1 MGHGK
6 SKKFFIFQER
16 ELLYILGW
24 NFIALRLTNFWR
36 EVPSSYFFYIYF
48 GKWNVLSPRLNKFL
62 FQSELSKPTLIALSL
77 EKRNSYNNPEKWFKK
92 FLMFWLW
99 LYYFTSAKC
108 SYKSGSILFIIHMNY
123 KATLRGSKQRRL

>member
-1 MGHGK
+1 MELSYISLRLLIFWDMENLK
-6 SKKFFIFQER
+6 NSLYFKK

-62 FQSELSKPTLIALSL
+62 FQSELSKPTLIALAW
-77 EKRNSYNNPEKWFKK
+77 KKK
-92 FLMFWLW
+92 FL
-99 LYYFTSAKC
+99 
-108 SYKSGSILFIIHMNY
+108 
-123 KATLRGSKQRRL
+123 Q